1 MPSYRVWLTEN
12 KDVITAI
19 KDLVTIAAL
28 VIGLI
33 SIVVAVFQLKITA
46 ANIKS
51 NTVFQISHEG
61 RDIAKSLAPN
71 MPADR
76 IGPVLSFIYTVWNQ
90 HRFGTYDDDLWE
102 PFREEVC
109 QFLKLQSNFAD
120 YWLKNQKLFSKEFVT
135 FIEER
140 RKQCA

>member
-1 MPSYRVWLTEN
+1 LTEN
-12 KDVITAI
+12 KDVITAV
-19 KDLVTIAAL
+19 KDLETIVAL
-28 VIGLI
+28 VIGLT
-33 SIVVAVFQLKITA
+33 SIVVAAFQLKITA

-51 NTVFQISHEG
+51 NTVYQISHEG

-71 MPADR
+71 MSADR

-109 QFLKLQSNFAD
+109 QFLKSQSNFGD
-120 YWLKNQKLFSKEFVT
+120 YWLSNQKLFSKDFVT